1 MKRYH
6 LSIQILMGVIL
17 TLLVACGGT
26 DSQVVSDTAE
36 QVSAKENDQSS
47 ENVREEATMQ
57 KKKQGTYADPIIKD
71 EDVSV
76 SPKRLQI
83 PAIDVDTDIENVGL
97 LDNGQMGVP
106 EQVENVGWFEPG
118 AKPGARGSSVLAG
131 HVDSKTGPAVFYNL
145 QKLKKGDEIFVTGES
160 GERLTFVVTGK
171 DVFPQYEAPVE
182 DIFGYTARRSLKL
195 ITCTGEFIRSKGGHQ
210 DRLVVYTELKQSE
223 S

>member
-6 LSIQILMGVIL
+6 LYVQFLVIGL
-17 TLLVACGGT
+17 LSLLVACGGT
-26 DSQVVSDTAE
+26 QSQATESSKQDAVTE
-36 QVSAKENDQSS
+36 QHEPSEEAKEESGL
-47 ENVREEATMQ
+47 Q
-57 KKKQGTYADPIIKD
+57 KKEQGTYADPIIKD

-83 PAIDVDTDIENVGL
+83 PAIDVDATIEKVGL

-106 EQVENVGWFEPG
+106 EKVENVGWYEPG
-118 AKPGARGSSVLAG
+118 AKPGARGSSVIAG
-131 HVDSKTGPAVFYNL
+131 HADSKTGPAVFYDL
-145 QKLKKGDEIFVTGES
+145 QKLKKGDEIVVTSES
-160 GERLTFVVTGK
+160 GESLTFIVTGR

-182 DIFGYTARRSLKL
+182 KIFGYTARRSLKL

-210 DRLVVYTELKQSE
+210 DRLVVYTELKE